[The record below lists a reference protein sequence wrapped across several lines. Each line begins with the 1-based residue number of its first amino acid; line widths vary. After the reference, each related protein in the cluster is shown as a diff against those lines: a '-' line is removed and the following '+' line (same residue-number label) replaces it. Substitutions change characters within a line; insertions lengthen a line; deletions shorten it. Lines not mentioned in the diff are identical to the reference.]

1 MTEKRIYFYEEEI
14 SRLAS
19 VMHRELV
26 NKINSVIPDGGINIS
41 HLIIMEF
48 LKEKKSSNMSD
59 LSKTLK
65 LTMGAATVII
75 DKMVELKLTKRHHSK
90 ADRRVVE
97 VELTD
102 RGKAVAGKFVKQ
114 RLVIIKEVFSVLT
127 EADKRIY
134 LKLITQIYNG
144 LKSKNEKK

>member
-14 SRLAS
+14 SMLAS
-19 VMHRELV
+19 AMHRELV
-26 NKINSVIPDGGINIS
+26 NRISSVIPDTGINIS
-41 HLIIMEF
+41 HIIILEF
-48 LKEKKSSNMSD
+48 LKEKKSSNMSE

-102 RGKAVAGKFVKQ
+102 KGRAVAGKFVKH

-134 LKLITQIYNG
+134 LKLLTKIYNG
-144 LKSKNEKK
+144 LKSKK